1 MIKYDLIQVDAEES
15 FTKTIT
21 ETDITLYGAISG
33 DFNPVHF
40 NSVYAAG
47 TMFKNRIAHGMLT
60 AGLISAL
67 LGTRLP
73 GPGTVYL
80 SQSLNFRAPVYIG
93 DTITAKVQV
102 IEKYPEKNQIKL
114 KTICVNQNGKE
125 VLSGEALV
133 MYKE

>member
-1 MIKYDLIQVDAEES
+1 MSKYDLIQVGAKES
-15 FTKTIT
+15 FAKTIT
-21 ETDITLYGAISG
+21 ETDIALYGAISG

-93 DTITAKVQV
+93 DTITAEVEV
-102 IEKYPEKNQIKL
+102 LEKYPEKKQISL
-114 KTICVNQNGKE
+114 KTTCINQNGKE
-125 VLSGEALV
+125 VVAGEALV

>member
-1 MIKYDLIQVDAEES
+1 LTKYDLIQVGAEES

-40 NSVYAAG
+40 NSVYAAE

-67 LGTRLP
+67 LGTKLP

-102 IEKYPEKNQIKL
+102 LEKYSEKNQIKFQ
-114 KTICVNQNGKE
+114 TSCANQNGKQ

-133 MYKE
+133 MYKG

>member
-1 MIKYDLIQVDAEES
+1 MSKFDLIQVGAKES
-15 FTKTIT
+15 FAKTIT

-40 NSVYAAG
+40 NSEYAAG
-47 TMFKNRIAHGMLT
+47 TMFKKRIAHGMLT

-93 DTITAKVQV
+93 DTITAGIEVL
-102 IEKYPEKNQIKL
+102 EKYPEKKQIRL
-114 KTICVNQNGKE
+114 KTVCINQNGKE
-125 VLSGEALV
+125 VVTGEALV